1 MQKRIMSKHDERLL
15 NNDYREKTKGSRN
28 MKKVQVDIRSVAI
41 MEVFDNVSK
50 IVKDDLEVE
59 LKKNSRL
66 SIAAAYF
73 SIYAFQQLKDQLEG
87 INELRFIFT
96 SPTFL
101 TEKAEKEKV
110 QALHKPD
117 GNKVSD
123 A

>member
-1 MQKRIMSKHDERLL
+1 
-15 NNDYREKTKGSRN
+15 
-28 MKKVQVDIRSVAI
+28 